1 MVGPTL
7 TIDLTINEM
16 ISNVLFSCIKSYL
29 GGFGVDNHKPYVK
42 YKILHGG
49 GNHATTVSGSHVEAA

>member
-7 TIDLTINEM
+7 TIALTINEM

-29 GGFGVDNHKPYVK
+29 GGFGVANHKPNVK
-42 YKILHGG
+42 FKCHGG
-49 GNHATTVSGSHVEAA
+49 ENHASTVSGSHAEAA